1 MVTVMEAV
9 VRRTQDKVVVMLQT
23 FLFFS
28 VSEVPGTCLI
38 CWASYI
44 FSLAS
49 QGWKA

>member
-1 MVTVMEAV
+1 M
-9 VRRTQDKVVVMLQT
+9 RRTQAKVVVLPQT
-23 FLFFS
+23 FLVFS
-28 VSEVPGTCLI
+28 VSEVPGTCLV